1 MFPFSSVLEEV
12 FLEINTSGLLME
24 AWTRCCGR
32 AEQGT
37 TKGARRRRGGAGSTE
52 EGASEL
58 DLDE

>member
-1 MFPFSSVLEEV
+1 
-12 FLEINTSGLLME
+12 ME